1 MKRILI
7 PMFLLVTITLH
18 AQTLTSPDGQLKMQ
32 FTLENGTPVYQLSY
46 KNKAVLNKSRLG
58 IEADGLTMKDN
69 FLLTDTT
76 CGSFDESWNPV
87 WGNYKTIRIKYNELS
102 VLLTQNQQYNRQ
114 IIVRFRLFND
124 GLGFR
129 YEFPEQ
135 QHLNYF
141 IITEEITEFNL
152 TGNHK
157 AFCMPG
163 DYDTNEFPYTTA
175 LLSEIKEK
183 MEPSM
188 RIKPIETKAPGLNVQ
203 TPLMLKTNDGL
214 YINIHEAALVNYSA
228 MLLNVNDKNFSL
240 SAHLTA
246 IITVLSQALPITV
259 NSHPINAIRL
269 IRPM

>member
-7 PMFLLVTITLH
+7 PLLLLLSVFSYS
-18 AQTLTSPDGQLKMQ
+18 QTLVSPDGNFKME
-32 FTLENGTPVYQLSY
+32 FRLENGVPTYQLSF
-46 KNKAVLNKSRLG
+46 KNKAVLNTSQLG
-58 IEADGLTMKDN
+58 IEADGWTLKDN
-69 FLLTDTT
+69 FLLADTT
-76 CGSFDESWNPV
+76 RSAFDESWNPV
-87 WGNYKTIRIKYNELS
+87 WGNYKTIRSNYNELS
-102 VLLTQNQQYNRQ
+102 VLLTQNQKYNRK

-135 QHLNYF
+135 EHLNYF
-141 IITEEITEFNL
+141 IITDEITEFNL

-188 RIKPIETKAPGLNVQ
+188 R
-203 TPLMLKTNDGL
+203 
-214 YINIHEAALVNYSA
+214 
-228 MLLNVNDKNFSL
+228 
-240 SAHLTA
+240 
-246 IITVLSQALPITV
+246 
-259 NSHPINAIRL
+259 
-269 IRPM
+269 